1 MGRKVHPVGFRL
13 KSIRDWNTRWFA
25 EGKQYEERLHEDFA
39 IRKLI
44 MKEMSSAGISLL
56 EIERFPNQVQVTIHT
71 ARPGIVIGRKGAS
84 VKELRGKL
92 RDLTDKAVKVEVEEI
107 SQPDTDAQLIAENIA
122 RRGRRAAA
130 ADVRPERGAG
140 LPEHLLRRR
149 AGEPVGRR
157 PRRLSVHHR
166 DHRDAARHAAHP
178 APAVAGAGGRG
189 RPPAGPAVHALHDRP
204 AGRLPGFGVRGTR
217 HRPGEKALHRHQPLG
232 H

>member
-25 EGKQYEERLHEDFA
+25 EGKQYEDHLHEDFA

-92 RDLTDKAVKVEVEEI
+92 RKLTGKAIRVEVEEI
-107 SQPDTDAQLIAENIA
+107 SQPDLDAQLVAEN
-122 RRGRRAAA
+122 
-130 ADVRPERGAG
+130 
-140 LPEHLLRRR
+140 
-149 AGEPVGRR
+149 
-157 PRRLSVHHR
+157 
-166 DHRDAARHAAHP
+166 
-178 APAVAGAGGRG
+178 VAGQLQRRISHSRAMKRAIQQAMRQGAQGIRIE
-189 RPPAGPAVHALHDRP
+189 VS
-204 AGRLPGFGVRGTR
+204 GRLGGSDMARKEKMWDGRVPRNTIRADLQYGFTEAKTTFGRIGVKVWIYK
-217 HRPGEKALHRHQPLG
+217 GEILPQKAG
-232 H
+232 FEATDVYISE